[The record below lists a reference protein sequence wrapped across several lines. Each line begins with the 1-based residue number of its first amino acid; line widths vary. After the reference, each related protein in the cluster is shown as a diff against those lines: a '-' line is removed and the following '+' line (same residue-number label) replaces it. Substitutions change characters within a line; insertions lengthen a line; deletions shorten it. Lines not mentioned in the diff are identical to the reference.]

1 MCLDRRG
8 KGGICAHRGLTH
20 LDEPDSGGINSK
32 INSGINKSDI
42 RYLKENLLYLQKRV
56 GFRRK
61 RAGLRFNIMA
71 PKGEGGG
78 QWPLVYFINCLS
90 ARDCPLVDRKEHW
103 KTDCCVACDE
113 EPGRAVRF
121 L

>member
-32 INSGINKSDI
+32 INSGINSGINKSDI
-42 RYLKENLLYLQKRV
+42 RYLKENLLYLQKQE

-61 RAGLRFNIMA
+61 RAGLRFNIMV

-78 QWPLVYFINCLS
+78 QWPLVYFSKLFVC
-90 ARDCPLVDRKEHW
+90 
-103 KTDCCVACDE
+103 T
-113 EPGRAVRF
+113 
-121 L
+121 

>member
-8 KGGICAHRGLTH
+8 KRGGICVHRGLTH
-20 LDEPDSGGINSK
+20 LDGPDSGGINSK
-32 INSGINKSDI
+32 INSGINSGINKSDI
-42 RYLKENLLYLQKRV
+42 RYLKENLLYLQKQE

-78 QWPLVYFINCLS
+78 QWPLVYFSKLFVC
-90 ARDCPLVDRKEHW
+90 
-103 KTDCCVACDE
+103 T
-113 EPGRAVRF
+113 
-121 L
+121 

>member
-8 KGGICAHRGLTH
+8 KGGIYAHRGLTH

-42 RYLKENLLYLQKRV
+42 RYLKENLLYLQKQV

-61 RAGLRFNIMA
+61 RAELRFNVMA

-78 QWPLVYFINCLS
+78 QWPLVYFSKLFVC
-90 ARDCPLVDRKEHW
+90 
-103 KTDCCVACDE
+103 T
-113 EPGRAVRF
+113 
-121 L
+121 

>member
-8 KGGICAHRGLTH
+8 KGGGICAHRGLTH

-42 RYLKENLLYLQKRV
+42 RYLKENLLYLQKQE

-61 RAGLRFNIMA
+61 RAGLRFNIMV

-78 QWPLVYFINCLS
+78 QWPLVYFSKLFVC
-90 ARDCPLVDRKEHW
+90 
-103 KTDCCVACDE
+103 T
-113 EPGRAVRF
+113 
-121 L
+121 

>member
-1 MCLDRRG
+1 MNPDRRDNASFALVGVQMCLDRRG
-8 KGGICAHRGLTH
+8 KGGGICAHRGLTH

-42 RYLKENLLYLQKRV
+42 RYLKENLLYLQKQE

-78 QWPLVYFINCLS
+78 QWPLVYFSKLFVC
-90 ARDCPLVDRKEHW
+90 
-103 KTDCCVACDE
+103 T
-113 EPGRAVRF
+113 
-121 L
+121 